1 MLKYMLRICKCQI
14 LSRLELPS
22 LKLYTFV
29 SFVSFAVLVLFVS
42 HPSSEFNHD
51 ENNSDTS
58 TTLQPIQTLQKLTAE
73 LSDEDD
79 TVQNQPIHWL
89 AAVICVNTGNFSSYT
104 WRRLKYWFKIC
115 FLAACILLLFAL
127 SVTRI
132 VFGELRTQELNSAKD
147 KFWNFVFYKVNI
159 IHGVINWFVIFA

>member
-1 MLKYMLRICKCQI
+1 MPGLAAPGLTDFLLERNKICYVIITLLLRYYYVMLKHMLRICKCQI

-42 HPSSEFNHD
+42 HPSSEFNND

-89 AAVICVNTGNFSSYT
+89 AAVICVNTGNFRT
-104 WRRLKYWFKIC
+104 RRRL
-115 FLAACILLLFAL
+115 
-127 SVTRI
+127 
-132 VFGELRTQELNSAKD
+132 E
-147 KFWNFVFYKVNI
+147 
-159 IHGVINWFVIFA
+159 

>member
-1 MLKYMLRICKCQI
+1 MIITLLLRNVEMLRICQI

-42 HPSSEFNHD
+42 HPSSEFNND

-89 AAVICVNTGNFSSYT
+89 AAVICVNTGNFS
-104 WRRLKYWFKIC
+104 
-115 FLAACILLLFAL
+115 
-127 SVTRI
+127 
-132 VFGELRTQELNSAKD
+132 
-147 KFWNFVFYKVNI
+147 
-159 IHGVINWFVIFA
+159 